1 LASQGSAT
9 SRSAGGPG
17 PEIRAIMAPPRPGR
31 TRSLRA
37 HLVVLALAAAVPP
50 LAIGGMAVWHA
61 VGSYREAFEERL
73 ENSARGLALAVDA
86 EINSHLTTLA
96 ALAASPLLD
105 RGPAGLEAFYG
116 HARRAAEAVHSP
128 VVVIAPDLAQL
139 MTTERPF
146 GEALPRT
153 NAAEAVRA
161 VYETGRPAVS
171 NLLVGAVSGRRLIV
185 VAVPVL
191 RDGRTALVVL
201 TRMEPERLSSMLAA
215 QVAGSDD
222 MVAALTDGRQQVI
235 ARSHGHEGLLG
246 AAAPPGWSGLI
257 PDDERAGTGLVRSL
271 DGQQLI
277 YAQHRLSKAPGWRVG
292 VAQPATAYGASWQRP
307 LLGLVLG
314 GGMVLLAAAACA
326 AALGR
331 RIIVPVDV
339 LIRKAR
345 KITRGGGTLQGLPAS
360 HVTEFEALRGSIA
373 EAEAALRRGEARFI
387 RALEAARVGAWNWD
401 PVTDVMDNSPGR
413 EEPLTGGTGRSI
425 RNFAAWLDAVHPDDR
440 SAVREAMRRV
450 LDRKTN
456 DFEAEFR
463 VVWPDGTVRWLRSA
477 GRAIADVDG
486 GIREIAGVSMDVTEQ
501 MEDARRR
508 DTLARE
514 VDHRARNA
522 LAVVQSILQL
532 TPTDAPKVFAATVGG
547 RVAALAR
554 AHSLLADDGWSG
566 ADLHAVAER
575 ELAAHPVAAGTIA
588 PFSLDGPQVHLA
600 PAAVQPLTMVLHE
613 LATNAARHGAL
624 SSPGGTVEI
633 TWRLGRRAGEDGLL
647 HLRWAEV
654 GGTPIPGPPTRRSF
668 GSRFIDSTI
677 RGQLGGSV
685 KRNWALPGLVCE
697 IAVPLV
703 RILVS

>member
-1 LASQGSAT
+1 MASQGSAR
-9 SRSAGGPG
+9 SRSVGGPASD
-17 PEIRAIMAPPRPGR
+17 IRTIMAPPQAAR
-31 TRSLRA
+31 THSLRA
-37 HLVVLALAAAVPP
+37 HLVALALAAAVPP
-50 LAIGGMAVWHA
+50 LAIGGIAVWHA

-73 ENSARGLALAVDA
+73 EDSARGLALAVDA

-105 RGPAGLEAFYG
+105 RGPSGLEAFYG
-116 HARRAAEAVHSP
+116 HARRAAEAVHAP
-128 VVVIAPDLAQL
+128 IVVIAPDLAQL

-146 GEALPRT
+146 GEALPST
-153 NAAEAVRA
+153 NAAATVRA
-161 VYETGRPAVS
+161 VFGTGRPAVS
-171 NLLVGAVSGRRLIV
+171 NLVVGAVSGRRLIV

-191 RDGRTALVVL
+191 RDGHAVLVVL

-222 MVAALTDGRQQVI
+222 TVASLTDGRQQVI
-235 ARSHGHEGLLG
+235 ARSHGHERLLG
-246 AAAPPGWSGLI
+246 AAAPPGWSGI
-257 PDDERAGTGLVRSL
+257 ISDDKTAGTGLVPAL

-277 YAQHRLSKAPGWRVG
+277 YAQHRLSRAPGWRVG
-292 VAQPATAYGASWQRP
+292 VAQPATAYRASWQHP
-307 LLGLVLG
+307 LLGLGIG

-331 RIIVPVDV
+331 RIIIPVDV

-345 KITRGGGTLQGLPAS
+345 KITHGRGTLQGLPAS

-373 EAEAALRRGEARFI
+373 EAEAALRRGEARFV

-401 PVTDVMDNSPGR
+401 PVTDVMNSSPGR
-413 EEPLTGGTGRSI
+413 EEPLTGGTGQSI
-425 RNFAAWLDAVHPDDR
+425 RSFAAVLDAVHPDDR

-450 LDRKTN
+450 LERETD

-463 VVWPDGTVRWLRSA
+463 AVWSDGTVRWLRSA
-477 GRAIADVDG
+477 GRAIIDVDG
-486 GIREIAGVSMDVTEQ
+486 SIGEIAGVSMDVTEQ
-501 MEDARRR
+501 VEDARRR
-508 DTLARE
+508 ETLARE

-522 LAVVQSILQL
+522 LAVVQSILHL
-532 TPTDAPKVFAATVGG
+532 TPADEPKVFAAAVAG

-554 AHSLLADDGWSG
+554 AHALLADDGWSG
-566 ADLHAVAER
+566 ADLRAVAER
-575 ELAAHPVAAGTIA
+575 ELAAHPAAAGTST
-588 PFSLDGPQVHLA
+588 PFTLDGPQVHLA

-654 GGTPIPGPPTRRSF
+654 GGAPVPGPPTHRSF
-668 GSRFIDSTI
+668 GSRLVDSTI
-677 RGQLGGSV
+677 RSQLGGSAR
-685 KRNWALPGLVCE
+685 RNWARSGLVCE
-697 IAVPLV
+697 IALPLV

>member
-1 LASQGSAT
+1 MT
-9 SRSAGGPG
+9 
-17 PEIRAIMAPPRPGR
+17 
-31 TRSLRA
+31 
-37 HLVVLALAAAVPP
+37 LALAASVPP

-86 EINSHLTTLA
+86 EINNHLTTLA
-96 ALAASPLLD
+96 ALAVSPLLD

-146 GEALPRT
+146 GEVLPRT
-153 NAAEAVRA
+153 NAAQAVRA
-161 VYETGRPAVS
+161 VFDTGRPAVS

-191 RDGRTALVVL
+191 RDGRAALVVL
-201 TRMEPERLSSMLAA
+201 TRMEPELLSGMLAA
-215 QVAGSDD
+215 QVAGSGDT
-222 MVAALTDGRQQVI
+222 VAVLTDGRQQVV
-235 ARSHGHEGLLG
+235 ARSYGYAHFLG

-257 PDDERAGTGLVRSL
+257 SDDEMAGIGLVSSL

-277 YAQHRLSKAPGWRVG
+277 YAQHRLSRAPGWRVG
-292 VAQPATAYGASWQRP
+292 VAQPATAYRASWQHP
-307 LLGLVLG
+307 LLGLGLG
-314 GGMVLLAAAACA
+314 GGIVLLAAAACA

-345 KITRGGGTLQGLPAS
+345 EITHGGGTLQGLPTS
-360 HVTEFEALRGSIA
+360 DVTEFEALRGSIT
-373 EAEAALRRGEARFI
+373 EAEAALRKGEARFV
-387 RALEAARVGAWNWD
+387 RALEAARVSAWNWD
-401 PVTDVMDNSPGR
+401 PATDVMNSSPGR

-425 RNFAAWLDAVHPDDR
+425 RNFAAVLDAVHPDDR
-440 SAVREAMRRV
+440 STVREAMRRV
-450 LDRKTN
+450 LERETD

-463 VVWPDGTVRWLRSA
+463 AVWPDGTVRWLRSA

-486 GIREIAGVSMDVTEQ
+486 GIGEIAGVSMDVTEQ
-501 MEDARRR
+501 VEDARRR

-522 LAVVQSILQL
+522 LAVVQSILHL
-532 TPTDAPKVFAATVGG
+532 TPIDEPKVFAAAVAG

-554 AHSLLADDGWSG
+554 AHALLADDGWSG
-566 ADLHAVAER
+566 ADLRAVAER
-575 ELAAHPVAAGTIA
+575 ELAAHPAMAGTTK

-613 LATNAARHGAL
+613 LTTNAARHGAL

-654 GGTPIPGPPTRRSF
+654 GGAPVLAPPSRRSF

-685 KRNWALPGLVCE
+685 RRNWAFSGLVCE